1 MKRFFRLLLLCTFL
15 PLTGCEVCTNP
26 AGCDCYM
33 DNDGDGDGDS
43 VTGRPVEIEEGEVC
57 PTGYYL

>member
-1 MKRFFRLLLLCTFL
+1 
-15 PLTGCEVCTNP
+15 
-26 AGCDCYM
+26 M